1 MAGRQKSKGERS
13 SSRKPE
19 RSRPAPTP
27 ATEELSATLTTEESP
42 ATLPSEELSA
52 TAVSAPDSTVASVTE
67 ESAVTEESPPTT
79 VSAAD
84 TMAASRTEELAI
96 TAVSEA
102 RATVVSVTEELAV
115 TEESSAITES
125 AADSTAASVSDATAA
140 PSTEELPMNRDFEF
154 KQLLRAYRAGII
166 SEQTFE
172 TEMAALEHGQG
183 ANGSNGTAG
192 GFRAFGK
199 NYASEREAVL
209 TFLDM
214 AQAAEANGAVIF
226 DNWAKL
232 CTTDCIRSGIKMVA
246 ERERY
251 HARVFEN
258 RLHELGGKCSA
269 PVTEE
274 GRKFLESISDRKIKD
289 TEKLLIHNKL
299 VPDPAARFTS
309 IREFAELIKEDLE
322 TKEMVKLF
330 VEDEISSGNWLNS
343 ACAALN
349 APAASKAAT
358 MSAMAE

>member
-1 MAGRQKSKGERS
+1 MMV
-13 SSRKPE
+13 
-19 RSRPAPTP
+19 
-27 ATEELSATLTTEESP
+27 TTEES
-42 ATLPSEELSA
+42 
-52 TAVSAPDSTVASVTE
+52 
-67 ESAVTEESPPTT
+67 
-79 VSAAD
+79 
-84 TMAASRTEELAI
+84 
-96 TAVSEA
+96 
-102 RATVVSVTEELAV
+102 RA
-115 TEESSAITES
+115 
-125 AADSTAASVSDATAA
+125 TAASA
-140 PSTEELPMNRDFEF
+140 TEELPMNRDFEF

-166 SEQTFE
+166 TEKTFE
-172 TEMAALEHGQG
+172 IEMAALKHGVG
-183 ANGSNGTAG
+183 ANGSNGTAA

-258 RLHELGGKCSA
+258 RLHELGGQCSA
-269 PVTEE
+269 SVTEE
-274 GRKFLESISDRKIKD
+274 GRKFLESISNPKIKD

-299 VPDPAARFTS
+299 VPDPAKRFKS
-309 IREFAELIKEDLE
+309 ICEFAELIKEDLE

-349 APAASKAAT
+349 APATSKPAIMNAAT
-358 MSAMAE
+358 E

>member
-1 MAGRQKSKGERS
+1 MAVS
-13 SSRKPE
+13 
-19 RSRPAPTP
+19 
-27 ATEELSATLTTEESP
+27 ATEEL
-42 ATLPSEELSA
+42 
-52 TAVSAPDSTVASVTE
+52 
-67 ESAVTEESPPTT
+67 
-79 VSAAD
+79 AAK
-84 TMAASRTEELAI
+84 EG
-96 TAVSEA
+96 
-102 RATVVSVTEELAV
+102 
-115 TEESSAITES
+115 
-125 AADSTAASVSDATAA
+125 
-140 PSTEELPMNRDFEF
+140 LPMNRDFEF

-166 SEQTFE
+166 SEKTFE

-269 PVTEE
+269 PVSEE
-274 GRKFLESISDRKIKD
+274 GRKFLESISDPKIKD
-289 TEKLLIHNKL
+289 TEKLLIHNRL
-299 VPDPAARFTS
+299 VPDPAARFKS
-309 IREFAELIKEDLE
+309 ICEFAELIKEDLE

-349 APAASKAAT
+349 APATSKSDS
-358 MSAMAE
+358 MMEQV

>member
-13 SSRKPE
+13 RRRNPE
-19 RSRPAPTP
+19 RSRPAPAQET
-27 ATEELSATLTTEESP
+27 AELAVIEESP
-42 ATLPSEELSA
+42 ATV
-52 TAVSAPDSTVASVTE
+52 VSAPDSTVASVTE
-67 ESAVTEESPPTT
+67 GLAGTEESAPTTLSAADTPAASSTEELSVTVVSAADPTVVFVSEELAATVESSATT

-84 TMAASRTEELAI
+84 A
-96 TAVSEA
+96 
-102 RATVVSVTEELAV
+102 
-115 TEESSAITES
+115 
-125 AADSTAASVSDATAA
+125 TAASVSDVTAA
-140 PSTEELPMNRDFEF
+140 PATEEIPMNRDFEF

-172 TEMAALEHGQG
+172 TEMAALEHGIS

-199 NYASEREAVL
+199 NYVSEREAVL

-251 HARVFEN
+251 HARVFKN
-258 RLHELGGKCSA
+258 RLSELGGKCSA

-274 GRKFLESISDRKIKD
+274 GRKFLESISDPKIKD
-289 TEKLLIHNKL
+289 TEKLLIHHKL
-299 VPDPAARFTS
+299 VPDPAARFKS
-309 IREFAELIKEDLE
+309 ICEFAELIKEDLE

-330 VEDEISSGNWLNS
+330 LEDEISSGNWLNS

-349 APAASKAAT
+349 APAASKPAT
-358 MSAMAE
+358 MNAMTE

>member
-1 MAGRQKSKGERS
+1 MAARRKSKGERS
-13 SSRKPE
+13 RRRSPE
-19 RSRPAPTP
+19 RAQPAATL
-27 ATEELSATLTTEESP
+27 ATEEQPAMLATEESQAP
-42 ATLPSEELSA
+42 LPS
-52 TAVSAPDSTVASVTE
+52 
-67 ESAVTEESPPTT
+67 
-79 VSAAD
+79 
-84 TMAASRTEELAI
+84 
-96 TAVSEA
+96 
-102 RATVVSVTEELAV
+102 EELAV
-115 TEESSAITES
+115 TEESRA
-125 AADSTAASVSDATAA
+125 TAAST
-140 PSTEELPMNRDFEF
+140 TGELPMNRDFEF
-154 KQLLRAYRAGII
+154 QQLLRAYRAGII
-166 SEQTFE
+166 TEKTFE
-172 TEMAALEHGQG
+172 IEMAALEHGVG

-258 RLHELGGKCSA
+258 RLHELGGQCSA

-274 GRKFLESISDRKIKD
+274 GRKFLESISNPKIKD

-299 VPDPAARFTS
+299 VPDPAARFKS
-309 IREFAELIKEDLE
+309 ICEFAELIKEDLE

-349 APAASKAAT
+349 APATSKPAA
-358 MSAMAE
+358 MNAMTE

>member
-1 MAGRQKSKGERS
+1 MAARQKSKGERS
-13 SSRKPE
+13 RRRGPE
-19 RSRPAPTP
+19 RSRQAPTI
-27 ATEELSATLTTEESP
+27 ATEESP
-42 ATLPSEELSA
+42 AT
-52 TAVSAPDSTVASVTE
+52 AVPAI
-67 ESAVTEESPPTT
+67 
-79 VSAAD
+79 
-84 TMAASRTEELAI
+84 EELA
-96 TAVSEA
+96 AKEG
-102 RATVVSVTEELAV
+102 
-115 TEESSAITES
+115 
-125 AADSTAASVSDATAA
+125 
-140 PSTEELPMNRDFEF
+140 LPMNRDFEF

-166 SEQTFE
+166 SEQIFE

-183 ANGSNGTAG
+183 ANGTNGAAG

-269 PVTEE
+269 PVSEE
-274 GRKFLESISDRKIKD
+274 GRKFLESISDPKIKD

-299 VPDPAARFTS
+299 VPDPPARFKS
-309 IREFAELIKEDLE
+309 ICEFAELIKDDLE

-349 APAASKAAT
+349 APATSKSDS
-358 MSAMAE
+358 MMEQV